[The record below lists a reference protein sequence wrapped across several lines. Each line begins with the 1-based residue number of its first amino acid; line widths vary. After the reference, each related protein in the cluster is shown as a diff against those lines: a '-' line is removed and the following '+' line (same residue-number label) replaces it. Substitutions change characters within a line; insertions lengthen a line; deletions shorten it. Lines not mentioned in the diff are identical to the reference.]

1 MSAAPPIVETRVCR
15 MCGDEKPIP
24 HFRASIH
31 PPKFYSKCRDC
42 RTLEKP
48 KLPRKPRNHSRTGQP
63 PTWKCEVDPDGDF
76 TGHLLSL
83 CTINFMVAFGSFSD
97 GAILLDTTTG
107 ERWRVAGKRKVKV

>member
-1 MSAAPPIVETRVCR
+1 MTTTTLTDTRVCR
-15 MCGDEKPIP
+15 RCGDEKPLV

-31 PPKFYSKCRDC
+31 PPKYYSKCRDC
-42 RTLEKP
+42 RNLERP
-48 KLPRKPRNHSRTGQP
+48 EPIPKPRSHSRTGLA

-83 CTINFMVAFGSFSD
+83 CTINFMVAFGSFTD

-107 ERWRVAGKRKVKV
+107 ERWRVSGKRKVSV